1 MAEYLRQKDL
11 VDLEVGYD
19 RFVAQAIATE
29 CENRGY
35 AVRLLTMDN
44 AGQSPGLLALQPH
57 RILGLVDDAEAIRQ
71 IIRGWVPD
79 DAGEPTPPRRRRH
92 PVVWIA
98 AALILAIVALGLLAS
113 VLESF

>member
-1 MAEYLRQKDL
+1 MASPRRSADL

-19 RFVAQAIATE
+19 QFVAQAIAAE
-29 CENRGY
+29 CEAHGY

-71 IIRGWVPD
+71 IIHGWIPE
-79 DAGEPTPPRRRRH
+79 DAGEPAHPRRRRH
-92 PVVWIA
+92 PIVWVA
-98 AALILAIVALGLLAS
+98 TAMLLAIVAFALLGGLLG
-113 VLESF
+113 SF

>member
-1 MAEYLRQKDL
+1 MASPRRSADL
-11 VDLEVGYD
+11 VALEVGYD
-19 RFVAQAIATE
+19 QLVAQAIAAE
-29 CENRGY
+29 CEAHGY
-35 AVRLLTMDN
+35 AVQLLSMDN

-71 IIRGWVPD
+71 IIHGWIPE
-79 DAGEPTPPRRRRH
+79 DAGEPAHPRRRRH
-92 PVVWIA
+92 PVVWVA